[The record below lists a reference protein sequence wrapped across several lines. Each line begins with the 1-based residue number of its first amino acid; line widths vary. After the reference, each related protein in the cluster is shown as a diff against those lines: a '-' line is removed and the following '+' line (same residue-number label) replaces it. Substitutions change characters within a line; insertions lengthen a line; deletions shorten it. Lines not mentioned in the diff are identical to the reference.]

1 MARGKR
7 GDWSQGVIAAALV
20 CVQTGR
26 PFSMF
31 GDGSSER
38 DYLYIGDLVDVVC
51 GLLGRRDVPRIVNV
65 GSGCGATVADIVAVV
80 ESVTG
85 ESLTLDVLT
94 RRVRVMSP
102 AVVLD
107 TSQLQSLEPFDALP
121 LHDGIASTWTA
132 LVEGEFAPAASPT
145 QEGACRADSFV
156 GSKAV
161 PWITPAACSEP
172 CSEADRAVRG
182 AVESARRSTRR
193 HDARQRLGLL
203 PR

>member
-1 MARGKR
+1 M
-7 GDWSQGVIAAALV
+7 IAAALV

-94 RRVRVMSP
+94 
-102 AVVLD
+102 
-107 TSQLQSLEPFDALP
+107 DAS
-121 LHDGIASTWTA
+121 G
-132 LVEGEFAPAASPT
+132 
-145 QEGACRADSFV
+145 
-156 GSKAV
+156 
-161 PWITPAACSEP
+161 
-172 CSEADRAVRG
+172 
-182 AVESARRSTRR
+182 
-193 HDARQRLGLL
+193 
-203 PR
+203 